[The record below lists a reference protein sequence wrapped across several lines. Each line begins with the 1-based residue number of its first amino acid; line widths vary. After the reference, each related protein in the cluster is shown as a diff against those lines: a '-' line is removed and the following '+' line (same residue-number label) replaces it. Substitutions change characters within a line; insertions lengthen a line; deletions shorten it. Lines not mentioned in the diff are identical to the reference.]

1 MESLGEKG
9 RTEKGYKMG
18 SKKLLA
24 DKDESCIPPDD
35 HCQGDENQ
43 HRLREFANNRIGTIG
58 GTISRGNKD
67 AAPSAAIG
75 ETAKKIYESDNALII
90 ANKLSSN
97 DSEGDLMTG
106 KALVRSQDGSKNSR
120 KYDANLMGSKVHSK
134 IGGTSKPVAL
144 SDTNDNLMDSTENN
158 VSRSEGMRRVGND
171 SPERQKQRH
180 VLVMPSLSA
189 EEKADQNRREVK
201 TRSKGTTPSPC
212 EKEKKVLSPL
222 PMFWILE
229 VLRFASSVVTDS
241 DI

>member
-1 MESLGEKG
+1 MLEGNIKRENLESLGEKG
-9 RTEKGYKMG
+9 RTEKGYEMG

-35 HCQGDENQ
+35 HCQGDEDQ
-43 HRLREFANNRIGTIG
+43 YRLREYANNRIGTIG

-67 AAPSAAIG
+67 ATPSAAIG

-106 KALVRSQDGSKNSR
+106 KALVRSQDGSEVSR

-134 IGGTSKPVAL
+134 IGGISKPVAL
-144 SDTNDNLMDSTENN
+144 SDTNDKLMDSTENN

-189 EEKADQNRREVK
+189 EEKADQNRERLRQEVK
-201 TRSKGTTPSPC
+201 GQHPVPV
-212 EKEKKVLSPL
+212 KKRRK
-222 PMFWILE
+222 F
-229 VLRFASSVVTDS
+229 
-241 DI
+241 